1 MPSLLWESLLYPN
14 KIIVFGILASECSLL
29 SCELGTG
36 GNWWLA
42 KGNATQFN
50 KVCYSVNSANCTY
63 KPRKAYFPGI
73 QNQSIECNNI
83 FFFPCTGSCVVDAPS
98 LLKHFI
104 WLCTKM
110 VFNMICAEQKKVNS
124 RVRSRIHLNLQLWIC
139 HEDANFDSVIW
150 NQLIHNQT
158 RWILIWGLFHLQ
170 VFNPECLI
178 WDFVWIIWKYF
189 SILNWCTTTLLDNTN

>member
-1 MPSLLWESLLYPN
+1 MSVPSWVANWALVAIGGWPKGMQLNLTRFVTRLIVLTALTSRGKPTSL
-14 KIIVFGILASECSLL
+14 E
-29 SCELGTG
+29 
-36 GNWWLA
+36 
-42 KGNATQFN
+42 
-50 KVCYSVNSANCTY
+50 Y
-63 KPRKAYFPGI
+63 KT
-73 QNQSIECNNI
+73 NQLNVII

-98 LLKHFI
+98 LLKRFH
-104 WLCTKM
+104 LRTKM
-110 VFNMICAEQKKVNS
+110 IFKHDLRRTKKKVKS

-150 NQLIHNQT
+150 NQLIHNQA